1 VGETPTDLARRYE
14 RLQRLTPPGVLGH
27 VPLAEWR
34 QGRLVGTVEE
44 VREQLDRWGALGVS
58 TLVVGAGA
66 LPFVVAGPDDVE
78 MLAAACSLV
87 AP

>member
-1 VGETPTDLARRYE
+1 VS
-14 RLQRLTPPGVLGH
+14 
-27 VPLAEWR
+27 LAEWR

-44 VREQLDRWGALGVS
+44 VREQLQRWEALGVS

-66 LPFVVAGPDDVE
+66 LPFVVASPDDVE
-78 MLAAACSLV
+78 MLAAACSLE

>member
-1 VGETPTDLARRYE
+1 
-14 RLQRLTPPGVLGH
+14 VLDS

-44 VREQLDRWGALGVS
+44 VREQLQRWRGLGVS
-58 TLVVGAGA
+58 TLIVGAGA
-66 LPFVVAGPDDVE
+66 LPFVVASPDDVE
-78 MLAAACSLV
+78 MVAAACSLG